1 MSREAVLAIDQGT
14 TGSRAIVFDPDGR
27 LVASA
32 YEEFPQHFP
41 EPGRVEH
48 DAADIWDSVVSTIG
62 RALQDAGGV
71 AQTIGAVGITNQRE
85 TTVLWDRETLE
96 PVARA
101 IVWQDRRTAERCD
114 ELRRSPEAG
123 RIRRKTGLVVD
134 PYFSATKL
142 EWILASDAELARR
155 AAAGELAFGTIDA
168 WLIARLTGG
177 AVHATDP
184 TNASRTML
192 YSLDAA
198 DWDAELCDLFG
209 VPVDL
214 LPEIRPSAGS
224 FGTTDPEAVGFE
236 LPITGVA
243 GDQQAALF
251 GQGCWAAGQAKN
263 TYGTGAFLLFHTGT
277 ERGPD
282 VDGVL
287 TTAACGPAGE
297 LAYAYEGSILVAGA
311 AIQWLRDGLGLIET
325 AEESER
331 IAASLEDAAGVV
343 FVPALTG
350 LGTPYWASGARGAF
364 FGLTRGTTTAHLV
377 RAVLESM
384 AQSTAD
390 VIEAMTAPGDLE
402 LTALRVDGG
411 AARNDWL
418 MQAQADLI
426 GQSVI
431 RPEATELT
439 AIGAAGLAGVG
450 AGLWSGPE
458 ELGVARG
465 HETEFAP
472 RPGTDEQADARRRD
486 WRRAIRAVLEWTD
499 AGGDE

>member
-1 MSREAVLAIDQGT
+1 MNPEAVLAIDQGT
-14 TGSRAIVFDPDGR
+14 TGSRALVFGRDGR

-48 DAADIWDSVVSTIG
+48 DATDIWDSVVSTIG
-62 RALQDAGGV
+62 RALDDAGRV
-71 AQTIGAVGITNQRE
+71 AEEIGAVGITNQRE

-114 ELRRSPEAG
+114 ALRRTPDAE
-123 RIRRKTGLVVD
+123 RIRRRTGLVVD

-142 EWILASDAELARR
+142 EWLLDSDAELARR
-155 AAAGELAFGTIDA
+155 AAAGELAFGTIDT

-184 TNASRTML
+184 TNASRTLL

-198 DWDAELCDLFG
+198 DWDSELCGLFG
-209 VPVDL
+209 VPADL
-214 LPEIRPSAGS
+214 LPEIRPSAGH
-224 FGTTDPEAVGFE
+224 FGTTDPDAVGFE

-251 GQGCWAAGQAKN
+251 GQGCWSAGEAKN

-325 AEESER
+325 AEQSER
-331 IAASLEDAAGVV
+331 VAASLEDAAGVV

-390 VIEAMTAPGDLE
+390 VIEAMTAPGNLE
-402 LTALRVDGG
+402 LAALRVDGG

-418 MQAQADLI
+418 MQEQADLI
-426 GQSVI
+426 GHTVI

-450 AGLWSGPE
+450 AGLWNGSE
-458 ELGVARG
+458 ELATARG
-465 HETEFAP
+465 AETEFAP
-472 RPGTDEQADARRRD
+472 RPGADEKAEARRHE
-486 WRRAIRAVLEWTD
+486 WRRAIRAVLAWTD
-499 AGGDE
+499 AGGEA